1 LDRICTCIG
10 GYTVFILAQDKAMLR
25 TFTTI
30 AFAILMLVGPPVA
43 VTAMANGTPDQAKAM
58 VEKAA
63 KLLSDEGSD
72 KAFPVIDDPKGP
84 FVDGDLYVFV
94 LNLQGTTVAHGT
106 NKLLIG
112 KSLINVKD
120 ADGKL
125 FVQDIIALGK
135 DKGEGW
141 VDYKW
146 PDPVTKKVEAKS
158 SFPRP
163 GKRRSIVFLGAG
175 VTCAVRWFRC

>member
-1 LDRICTCIG
+1 
-10 GYTVFILAQDKAMLR
+10 MLR
-25 TFTTI
+25 TFTSI

-43 VTAMANGTPDQAKAM
+43 ATAMANGTPEQAQAM

-63 KLLSDEGSD
+63 KLLADEGKD
-72 KAFPVIDDPKGP
+72 KAFPVFDDPKGP

-94 LNLQGTTVAHGT
+94 LNLEGTTVAHGT
-106 NKLLIG
+106 NKALIG
-112 KSLINVKD
+112 KTLLNIKD

-146 PDPVTKKVEAKS
+146 PNPVSHKVEAKS
-158 SFPRP
+158 SYIKKV
-163 GKRRSIVFLGAG
+163 GDYIVG
-175 VTCAVRWFRC
+175 VGVYKG